1 MDENFSQS
9 QIYSNQLLRLRRGFP
24 LYIPGPSEML
34 PAEYQ
39 TSDIQI
45 GDVGMVTSDG
55 LFECFFN
62 IYLPADHSINL
73 NNVPDDFHPLQKYN
87 ERDLYIIHQAPGN
100 HVSTSSVHKIMHDTQ
115 LK

>member
-9 QIYSNQLLRLRRGFP
+9 QIYSNQLLRLQRGFP
-24 LYIPGPSEML
+24 LYMPGPSE
-34 PAEYQ
+34 AEYQ
-39 TSDIQI
+39 TSGIQI
-45 GDVGMVTSDG
+45 GDVGMVTPEG

-62 IYLPADHSINL
+62 IYLPADHSINQ

-87 ERDLYIIHQAPGN
+87 ERDLHIIHRAPGN
-100 HVSTSSVHKIMHDTQ
+100 HVSTSSVHKIMYDTQ